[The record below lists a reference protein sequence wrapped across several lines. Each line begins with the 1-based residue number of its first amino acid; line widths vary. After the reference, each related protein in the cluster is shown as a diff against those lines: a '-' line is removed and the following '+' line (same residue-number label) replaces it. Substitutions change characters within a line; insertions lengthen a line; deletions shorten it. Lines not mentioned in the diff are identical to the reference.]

1 VPFRTYGGM
10 RGSYWVSVRYL
21 RGKRRL
27 RIHRRRWEDN
37 IKMNFLELVCRGT
50 DWIDLAQGRG
60 S

>member
-1 VPFRTYGGM
+1 M

-27 RIHRRRWEDN
+27 GIHRRRWEDN
-37 IKMNFLELVCRGT
+37 IKMNLQELVCRGT
-50 DWIDLAQGRG
+50 DWINLAQERG